1 MTSILNFDVVLIS
14 VVVFVVVMVL
24 AHIHVLFERRASK
37 AVDGGPLVPTIE
49 PNRRNQSVTPPK
61 VTAAKAI
68 MEGGFVYRSVTPSKR
83 NSGSRKAL
91 YRVEGLLIGI
101 ALFLAVFY
109 LFGWF
114 NP

>member
-1 MTSILNFDVVLIS
+1 
-14 VVVFVVVMVL
+14 MVKS
-24 AHIHVLFERRASK
+24 AQAASQ
-37 AVDGGPLVPTIE
+37 DGCQP
-49 PNRRNQSVTPPK
+49 
-61 VTAAKAI
+61 KAI
-68 MEGGFVYRSVTPSKR
+68 TEGGFVYRSVTPSKR
-83 NSGSRKAL
+83 DSGSRKAL

>member
-1 MTSILNFDVVLIS
+1 M
-14 VVVFVVVMVL
+14 
-24 AHIHVLFERRASK
+24 
-37 AVDGGPLVPTIE
+37 
-49 PNRRNQSVTPPK
+49 
-61 VTAAKAI
+61 
-68 MEGGFVYRSVTPSKR
+68 YRSVTPSKR

>member
-1 MTSILNFDVVLIS
+1 M
-14 VVVFVVVMVL
+14 
-24 AHIHVLFERRASK
+24 
-37 AVDGGPLVPTIE
+37 
-49 PNRRNQSVTPPK
+49 
-61 VTAAKAI
+61 
-68 MEGGFVYRSVTPSKR
+68 YRSVTPSKR
-83 NSGSRKAL
+83 NSRSHKAL

>member
-1 MTSILNFDVVLIS
+1 
-14 VVVFVVVMVL
+14 
-24 AHIHVLFERRASK
+24 
-37 AVDGGPLVPTIE
+37 
-49 PNRRNQSVTPPK
+49 
-61 VTAAKAI
+61 
-68 MEGGFVYRSVTPSKR
+68 VYRSVTPSKR
-83 NSGSRKAL
+83 YSGSRKAL